1 MPFSCATIII
11 PPGSV
16 MIGLAGMAVLIIEQ
30 WMLNAR
36 R

>member
-11 PPGSV
+11 PPGTII
-16 MIGLAGMAVLIIEQ
+16 IGGAIMFALIILQ